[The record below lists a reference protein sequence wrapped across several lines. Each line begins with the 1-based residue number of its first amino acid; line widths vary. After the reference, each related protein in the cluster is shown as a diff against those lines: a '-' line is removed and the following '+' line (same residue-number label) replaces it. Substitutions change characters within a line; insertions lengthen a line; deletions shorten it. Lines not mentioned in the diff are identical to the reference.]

1 MAELP
6 LRFDR
11 PVTLAGAGPL
21 APRALEAA
29 LALAPHLVAAD
40 GGADALAA
48 LGHLPEAV
56 VGDMDSLGDPDA
68 WSTRPGTR
76 LVTLAE
82 QETTDFEKCLYA
94 TQAPLH
100 LGVGFTGGRAD
111 HFLAVLHAMLARP
124 AARVVLI
131 GEAEAMALIPPGR
144 ALRLPVGTGT
154 RVSLF
159 PLAETTGTLSEGLA
173 WPVTGLTLAPGR
185 RIGTSNRAVAAEVAI
200 GFDRAGALV
209 MLPAPALGALA
220 RALGA
225 A

>member
-1 MAELP
+1 
-6 LRFDR
+6 
-11 PVTLAGAGPL
+11 VTIAGAGPL
-21 APRALEAA
+21 TPGPLGAA
-29 LALAPHLVAAD
+29 LALAPHLIAAD

-48 LGHLPEAV
+48 LGHAPEAV
-56 VGDMDSLGDPDA
+56 VGDMDSLRDPDGWA
-68 WSTRPGTR
+68 ARPGTR
-76 LVTLAE
+76 LVRLAE
-82 QETTDFEKCLYA
+82 QDTTDFEKCLYA
-94 TQAPLH
+94 TVAPLH
-100 LGVGFTGGRAD
+100 LAVGFTGGRAD

-124 AARVVLI
+124 AARVVLLD
-131 GEAEAMALIPPGR
+131 GAEAMALIPPGR

-185 RIGTSNRAVAAEVAI
+185 RIGTSNRAVAPEVAI

-209 MLPAPALGALA
+209 MLPAAGLGALA

-225 A
+225 S